1 MTNRIQKRRGD
12 CVLTKAPRGTKDV
25 LPKECYKWHYVE
37 NVVREIAERFGYSEI
52 RTPMFEHTELFERS
66 IGETTDIVGKE
77 MYTFEDRGE
86 RSITLK
92 PEGTAPVVRAV
103 IENKLYADT
112 QPTKMYYITPIFRY
126 ERPGAGRY
134 RQHHQFGIEVFGAIN
149 PSVDVEVMHLA
160 MSVFKKLGLKNLEL
174 RINSVGCPKCR
185 VKYNEILKQFLE
197 PKLDNLCGTCHTRY
211 EKNPMR
217 IIDCKSDF
225 CQEQI
230 TDIPLM
236 LDNICEEC
244 STHFEG
250 VKKYLKIIDI
260 DFVVDP
266 KIVRGL
272 DYYTKT
278 AFEILSDEEGK
289 KGTLCGG
296 GRYDELVKQCGGP
309 ETAGIGFG
317 MGLERAIMSLE
328 TQDIEIPKPKQPDIF
343 VVTMSDEAR
352 DVGYKI
358 VSDLRDEG
366 ILSRIDYLDRSVKAQ
381 FKYANK
387 VNARFAIVLGEEEL
401 KNETV
406 TLKDSIT
413 SINENLALN
422 ELAVKIKE
430 KLGRI

>member
-1 MTNRIQKRRGD
+1 M
-12 CVLTKAPRGTKDV
+12 LAKAPRGTKDI
-25 LPKECYKWHYVE
+25 LPKESYKWHYVE
-37 NVVREIAERFGYSEI
+37 SVVKEIAERFGYLEI

-86 RSITLK
+86 RSVTLK
-92 PEGTAPVVRAV
+92 PEGTAPVVRAL
-103 IENKLYADT
+103 IENKLYADA

-126 ERPGAGRY
+126 ERPQAGRL

-160 MSVFKKLGLKNLEL
+160 MSVYKKLGLKNLEL

-185 VKYNEILKQFLE
+185 VKYNEILKQFLG

-217 IIDCKSDF
+217 IIDCKNDS
-225 CQEQI
+225 CGEQVK
-230 TDIPLM
+230 DVPLM

-250 VKKYLKIIDI
+250 VKKYLDIINI

-278 AFEILSDEEGK
+278 AFEILSDEQGK

-309 ETAGIGFG
+309 KMPGIGFG
-317 MGLERAIMSLE
+317 MGLERTIMAIE
-328 TQDIEIPKPKQPDIF
+328 TQGLEIPKLKQVDIF

-352 DVGYKI
+352 EKGYKI
-358 VSDLRDEG
+358 VSELRDEG
-366 ILSRIDYLDRSVKAQ
+366 IRSRIDYLDRSVKAQ

-387 VNARFAIVLGEEEL
+387 VNARFTIVLGEEEL
-401 KNETV
+401 RNETA
-406 TLKDSIT
+406 TLKDSVT
-413 SINENLALN
+413 SINEELALD

-430 KLGRI
+430 KLGRT